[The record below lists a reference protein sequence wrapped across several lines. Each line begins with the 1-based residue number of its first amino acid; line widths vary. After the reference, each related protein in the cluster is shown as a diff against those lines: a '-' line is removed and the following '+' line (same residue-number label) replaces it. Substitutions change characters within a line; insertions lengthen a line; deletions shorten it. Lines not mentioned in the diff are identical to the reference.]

1 MSVCLVSKALRLL
14 LHQPTATPGPEQ
26 WRGAAPQAGAGRPGL
41 PSHGRSP
48 EAAAS
53 AGADAGEGLRLGRE
67 TSRDTG
73 RQPGSRKGLA
83 SQPSQAS
90 GPGRVSLFI
99 TEACPLPHVGSQSFS
114 GKTCALGLEIL
125 KAEPLLRNGGD
136 PAHLAHYIRDVET
149 LPQLEMGI
157 TR

>member
-1 MSVCLVSKALRLL
+1 MFAWFPKRSGCSCTSPRPLPAQNNGEEPHRRL
-14 LHQPTATPGPEQ
+14 G
-26 WRGAAPQAGAGRPGL
+26 RAGRDCL
-41 PSHGRSP
+41 PTGRSP

-53 AGADAGEGLRLGRE
+53 AGADAGEGLCLGQE

-90 GPGRVSLFI
+90 RPGRVSLFI
-99 TEACPLPHVGSQSFS
+99 TEASPLPHVGSQSFS
-114 GKTCALGLEIL
+114 SKTCALGLEIL

-136 PAHLAHYIRDVET
+136 PAHLAHYIRDIET

-157 TR
+157 TL